1 MSLTIITPTI
11 GTKYLKDC
19 IKSIQKQTN
28 QNFIY
33 YIVVDGQIYSDSV
46 QKILDEFSTFPTN
59 YKIISL
65 NENTGANGWNGHRI
79 YISMSFLTNSDYIM
93 FLDEDNTFEPT
104 HVELMLK
111 KIKDKK
117 LDWTFSLRNIID
129 KQNKEF

>member
-11 GTKYLKDC
+11 GTKYLEDC

-33 YIVVDGQIYSDSV
+33 YIVIDGQIYNESV
-46 QKILDEFSTFPTN
+46 QKILNKFGTLPTN

-65 NENTGANGWNGHRI
+65 NENTGADGWLCHRI

-117 LDWTFSLRNIID
+117 LD
-129 KQNKEF
+129 